1 MASIRCNYVNKAV
14 VISLLTF
21 LGLMPVPPPLS
32 KINSTSAQAEA
43 MPQLLMTA
51 EECATG
57 RFGKRAVG
65 GSLIY
70 LHEIRKPQVPESW
83 C

>member
-1 MASIRCNYVNKAV
+1 MMASIRCYYVNKAV

-21 LGLMPVPPPLS
+21 LGLTPVPPPFL
-32 KINSTSAQAEA
+32 KINSTPPIQAEA
-43 MPQLLMTA
+43 MPQLLTTA

-70 LHEIRKPQVPESW
+70 LYEI
-83 C
+83 

>member
-32 KINSTSAQAEA
+32 KINSTSADPGRGDA
-43 MPQLLMTA
+43 
-51 EECATG
+51 ATIDDGG
-57 RFGKRAVG
+57 RVRDW
-65 GSLIY
+65 
-70 LHEIRKPQVPESW
+70 QVRQESRRW
-83 C
+83 LANLPTRDTKAASA